1 MRRRLTGTLTM
12 MQLCAVSDLPE
23 QEGLAVMTG
32 QGEVVLLQR
41 DGQVYAYRN
50 QCPHLGIDLNFQ
62 PDVFMDLDGM
72 FIQCANHGALFQVED
87 GLCIHGPC
95 QGQSLQPVAIEVRDG
110 TVWLPTT
117 DTTP

>member
-1 MRRRLTGTLTM
+1 MIRLCELSDIPEREG
-12 MQLCAVSDLPE
+12 VSIPRDD
-23 QEGLAVMTG
+23 
-32 QGEVVLLQR
+32 GEIVVLQR

-50 QCPHLGIDLNFQ
+50 NCPHLGIDLNFQ

-95 QGQSLQPVAIEVRDG
+95 QGQSLTAVPVQLIG
-110 TVWLPTT
+110 STVWLTSPPTSE
-117 DTTP
+117 PA